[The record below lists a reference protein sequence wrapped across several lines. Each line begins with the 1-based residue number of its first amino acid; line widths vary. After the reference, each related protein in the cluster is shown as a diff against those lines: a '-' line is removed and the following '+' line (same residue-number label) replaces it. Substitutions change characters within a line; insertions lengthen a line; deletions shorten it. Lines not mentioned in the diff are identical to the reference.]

1 MDVVNEGDV
10 VGRVPVQAVPELS
23 VHVCIF
29 CMFCI
34 FANFT
39 SFAYFSSFAYFVYL
53 HILHIMRC
61 GRWGASTD
69 CTLAQVS
76 NSIK

>member
-23 VHVCIF
+23 LHVCI
-29 CMFCI
+29 FCI

-53 HILHIMRC
+53 HILHIMRH
-61 GRWGASTD
+61 GQWGASPV
-69 CTLAQVS
+69 CTWAQVS
-76 NSIK
+76 NSIN

>member
-10 VGRVPVQAVPELS
+10 VGGVPVQAVPELS
-23 VHVCIF
+23 VHNCIF
-29 CMFCI
+29 CIFCI

-39 SFAYFSSFAYFVYL
+39 SFAYFPSFAYL

-61 GRWGASTD
+61 GQWGASTD